1 MAGWMAR
8 RNSIVVLRRTAREK
22 KKHIVGGEDV
32 GKVYSNL
39 VEVCR

>member
-1 MAGWMAR
+1 MGGKEKLYR
-8 RNSIVVLRRTAREK
+8 RVEKDCEGERK
-22 KKHIVGGEDV
+22 KKHIVGGEDM